1 MLTRLGSIVRGLT
14 RRLAM
19 TPLRIIDVRMRAQA
33 IDSLLDRMIVETP
46 TPQGLLKFYAPSP
59 LLQDRAA
66 TVLTK
71 EPDMIH
77 WIDRIERDSV
87 LWDIGA
93 NVGVFSLYAATRTN
107 CMVLSFEPSAANFF
121 VLARNIQLN
130 HLNERIIA
138 YCVALSG
145 NTGLGIL
152 NLSSA
157 AMGASMSQF
166 GKTGEMS
173 RYWTGDNESAAH
185 GMVGFTIDDFI
196 ARFDPPFPTHIKMD
210 VDGLELPI
218 LQGATNTLR
227 DKRLRSA
234 MVELSVT
241 NGEERE
247 QAMRLL
253 GNAGLAFVSQG
264 DEQGTA
270 TERAANHLFERH
282 AVE

>member
-1 MLTRLGSIVRGLT
+1 
-14 RRLAM
+14 
-19 TPLRIIDVRMRAQA
+19 MRAQA
-33 IDSLLDRMIVETP
+33 IEALLDRMIAEAP
-46 TPQGLLKFYAPSP
+46 TPQGVLKFYAPSP

-66 TVLTK
+66 IVLTK

-121 VLARNIQLN
+121 VLTRNVQLN
-130 HLNERIIA
+130 HLDERITA
-138 YCVALSG
+138 YCIALSG
-145 NTGLGIL
+145 TTELGTL

-173 RYWTGDNESAAH
+173 RYWTGENECAAH
-185 GMVGFTIDDFI
+185 GMVGFTSDDFI

-218 LQGATNTLR
+218 LQGAANTLR
-227 DKRLRSA
+227 DKRLRAA

-241 NGEERE
+241 NSEERE
-247 QAMRLL
+247 QAMRIL
-253 GNAGLAFVSQG
+253 GDAGLAFVSHG

-270 TERAANHLFERH
+270 SERAANHLFERR
-282 AVE
+282 AIE